1 MIDNGV
7 YELAPI
13 IPTIDESVGEY
24 LSDFVDSFLY
34 NISSGNKFDIEKLKP
49 MLLKKAKKAKNMERI
64 RYLRQDLAI
73 AKRQIGTLASNVQS
87 VMNGKPKKNLN
98 VQYIKKQID
107 NGLTPDKIRAY
118 GKWLETDYTK
128 ALNDRARELKAPK
141 NESVLTESIGAAV
154 GLIGLIAGAFG
165 ISYIKDRME
174 KNKNRKSH
182 DVKINSDIKEA
193 LKIKNGETVKSY
205 VPIIAMKVVGC
216 SAAEVSKYLKD
227 SAETNPEWL
236 SQTIGW
242 WEDIQNQSRGKDP
255 NYKTKGAVEALKK
268 FKGTQV
274 YHLYDYGK
282 EAVGFYS
289 AKDNKVYEISIAANG
304 RAETNYTVE
313 KLMSMAD
320 REECSVLEK
329 EYVDAYKDLKLDESV
344 NTLDES
350 IGAARNIFYRMSES
364 EMFQNANRMAKI
376 NNEELF
382 NVLPRMVVDGEGFAQ
397 LDMNDLD
404 PTVVYELFESNRFRI
419 SCKKAMKSL
428 LSSGKVVMVY
438 GDEYRIPTCVPYLIQ
453 STQRGAR
460 VFVNIT
466 PFTSINQYGKVR
478 VTQIRNYSGLMAVL
492 FAACVAY
499 AIARGNMNLPS
510 DLCDGLVLFYA
521 GMMTKVIN
529 SLVHADSI
537 QKETCKYLC
546 AEFAFV
552 QMYGT
557 EYGTTVFQRFKNK
570 YFPKLGKLVVNSIDD
585 TFHIDSFDNMTLFVE
600 ELKRNYPIMKGLT
613 VSAISEKWM
622 RNFGSATALSL
633 DYIGFHIY
641 NLCMLLFESPL
652 VSRMAL
658 EPLIDQ
664 KRGTDAFKRMQIMI
678 EQSE

>member
-1 MIDNGV
+1 MIDNGA
-7 YELAPI
+7 YELAPVVPI
-13 IPTIDESVGEY
+13 INESVGEY
-24 LSDFVDSFLY
+24 VSDFVDSFIY
-34 NISSGNKFDIEKLKP
+34 NITRGGKEDFEKLKP
-49 MLLKKAKKAKNMERI
+49 MLLKKAEKANDMDRI
-64 RYLRQDLAI
+64 RYLRQDLNL
-73 AKRQIGTLASNVQS
+73 AKRQLGKLADNVQS
-87 VMNGKPKKNLN
+87 VMDGNPKKNLN
-98 VQYIKKQID
+98 VKHLQKQI
-107 NGLTPDKIRAY
+107 NKGLTPDSIKAY
-118 GKWLETDYTK
+118 IKWLETDYAK
-128 ALNDRARELKAPK
+128 ALNARAKALKEPK
-141 NESVLTESIGAAV
+141 NEAAITNESV
-154 GLIGLIAGAFG
+154 
-165 ISYIKDRME
+165 
-174 KNKNRKSH
+174 
-182 DVKINSDIKEA
+182 
-193 LKIKNGETVKSY
+193 
-205 VPIIAMKVVGC
+205 
-216 SAAEVSKYLKD
+216 SAA
-227 SAETNPEWL
+227 
-236 SQTIGW
+236 
-242 WEDIQNQSRGKDP
+242 R
-255 NYKTKGAVEALKK
+255 
-268 FKGTQV
+268 
-274 YHLYDYGK
+274 H
-282 EAVGFYS
+282 
-289 AKDNKVYEISIAANG
+289 
-304 RAETNYTVE
+304 
-313 KLMSMAD
+313 
-320 REECSVLEK
+320 
-329 EYVDAYKDLKLDESV
+329 
-344 NTLDES
+344 
-350 IGAARNIFYRMSES
+350 IFYRMSES

-382 NVLPRMVVDGEGFAQ
+382 NILPRMVVDGEGFAQ
-397 LDMNDLD
+397 LDLNDLD

-419 SCKKAMKSL
+419 SCKKAMKML

-453 STQRGAR
+453 ATKNGAR

-499 AIARGNMNLPS
+499 AIARGNMDLPA

-546 AEFAFV
+546 SEFALV

-557 EYGTTVFQRFKNK
+557 EHGTTVFQRFKNK

-600 ELKRNYPIMKGLT
+600 ELKRNYPIMKSLT

-678 EQSE
+678 EQSV